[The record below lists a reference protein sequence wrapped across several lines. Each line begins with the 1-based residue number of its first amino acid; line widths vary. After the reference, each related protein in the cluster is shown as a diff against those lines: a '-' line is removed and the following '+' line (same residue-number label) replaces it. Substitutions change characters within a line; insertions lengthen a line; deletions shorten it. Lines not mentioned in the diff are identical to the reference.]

1 MRGTKVALAT
11 VAIAALV
18 AGVSGVF
25 DPPRRSP
32 STANDLTPR
41 ERAIRYREQLKI
53 SADMNWEIK
62 QEFMSVGLDVTDGM
76 STYTAEA
83 TCTLGLRVI
92 YDEGM
97 KLRLVKAYAD
107 LEADGWQHNP
117 DAPPG
122 ALRYHKDNS
131 ITAQS
136 KYANDIW
143 QLAVGREH
151 DVNEPGSDI
160 DSDRPGKYV
169 DITVD
174 NCTAPT

>member
-1 MRGTKVALAT
+1 MRGIKVAL
-11 VAIAALV
+11 VAVAVAALA

-25 DPPRRSP
+25 DPPRRAP

-41 ERAIRYREQLKI
+41 ERATRYKEQLKI
-53 SADMNWEIK
+53 SADMNWEVK
-62 QEFMSVGLDVTDGM
+62 QEFMSVGLDVMDGM

-92 YDEGM
+92 YDET
-97 KLRLVKAYAD
+97 KKPQLAKAYTE
-107 LEADGWQHNP
+107 LQADGWQHNT
-117 DAPPG
+117 DAGPS

-131 ITAQS
+131 ATAKS
-136 KYANDIW
+136 KYANDTW

-151 DVNEPGSDI
+151 DVNEPGSNI
-160 DSDRPGKYV
+160 DLGRPGNYV

-174 NCTAPT
+174 NCTPPT